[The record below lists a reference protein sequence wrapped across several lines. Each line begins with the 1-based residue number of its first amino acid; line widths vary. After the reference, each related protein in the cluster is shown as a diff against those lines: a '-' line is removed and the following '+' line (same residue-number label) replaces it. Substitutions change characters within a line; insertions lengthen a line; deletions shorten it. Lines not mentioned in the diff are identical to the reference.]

1 MNLPDELVRLIEAV
15 VEKRLNAGTLK
26 ASNITSAGNLS
37 LASMGD
43 MYLQPGVNKKVYYKG
58 VEIGTGGGGGAVTS
72 VFGRTGA
79 VTALDSDYVNF
90 FLLNGTRSITGDSS
104 ILNEKAW
111 QFYDSN
117 SNLNGKIYADLDV
130 EVARHFYVWASATTY
145 IDLKPATGSIILEA
159 AGQIFLSPTTTISC
173 LGHRIVSV
181 TDPVGAQ
188 DVATKNYVDTTGAG
202 DVIANATR
210 TANALTK
217 WTNTTTKEIGNSGLY
232 HSSDSLTLKATT
244 SAALYFENG
253 TPATVTSLIGS
264 ATSTSLLSALG
275 HLYLIA
281 QTSGKNIYL
290 ETLSG
295 TRLTIADALI
305 TSDVPIRITDIGGA
319 GTELLRIGDD
329 TFFCDVDVAHVLGL
343 YSVSDTT
350 IGGLKLGSS
359 GPTLTGTSSGLTM
372 DMNLTLSKSNPI
384 LNLKTT
390 AANSP
395 VIEFRDSSNNI
406 DGTIYTVAASDLVVL
421 ANYANLYLS
430 TAITTGGN
438 VLLETKGVTR
448 LTIADA
454 SITAAVDLYIDKTSP
469 GLYLRSAAGALK
481 TSLESVADVTY
492 LDAEVGDLELWTS
505 ASSTNILFKPI
516 GTKRMGLS
524 ATALNLYFSTYTG
537 ANAYITNSST
547 GEVEIKTVGKLKI
560 TVA

>member
-253 TPATVTSLIGS
+253 TPATVTSL
-264 ATSTSLLSALG
+264 
-275 HLYLIA
+275 
-281 QTSGKNIYL
+281 
-290 ETLSG
+290 
-295 TRLTIADALI
+295 
-305 TSDVPIRITDIGGA
+305 
-319 GTELLRIGDD
+319 
-329 TFFCDVDVAHVLGL
+329 
-343 YSVSDTT
+343 
-350 IGGLKLGSS
+350 
-359 GPTLTGTSSGLTM
+359 
-372 DMNLTLSKSNPI
+372 
-384 LNLKTT
+384 
-390 AANSP
+390 
-395 VIEFRDSSNNI
+395 
-406 DGTIYTVAASDLVVL
+406 
-421 ANYANLYLS
+421 
-430 TAITTGGN
+430 
-438 VLLETKGVTR
+438 
-448 LTIADA
+448 
-454 SITAAVDLYIDKTSP
+454 
-469 GLYLRSAAGALK
+469 
-481 TSLESVADVTY
+481 
-492 LDAEVGDLELWTS
+492 
-505 ASSTNILFKPI
+505 
-516 GTKRMGLS
+516 
-524 ATALNLYFSTYTG
+524 
-537 ANAYITNSST
+537 
-547 GEVEIKTVGKLKI
+547 
-560 TVA
+560 